1 MPDRS
6 VFSWTI
12 LGVSLIGG
20 AAAAA
25 VFAVLGTLSLPAL
38 LLAHLAPLP
47 IMIVAMGF
55 GITNGATSAI
65 VATALLSLAPQHLP
79 NGLEEWRFGMF
90 YGLLTALPSWLACYA
105 ASGAPF
111 RGRDRLTQ
119 HLPAWACLAPTLVL
133 TIVVA
138 GFVIL
143 ATLTQ
148 GNLDEALSYLRGAV
162 YLWLDHLREAM
173 ELGADFDPKA
183 LSGSVTRV
191 LPGALASYWLLII
204 LANLW
209 IASQLCRLSR
219 LLTGPWPD
227 IAVDF
232 VLPRVVALLFAVA
245 LGLSFLS
252 GPAGVVA
259 HIAAATLGTALLL
272 QGLAVAHVFL
282 RGSKSGVIVLSIIYF
297 VGGLIGWP
305 MILVLGVTDAIF
317 NYRNRMPAAP
327 QSGGRSGAP
336 VQKP

>member
-1 MPDRS
+1 M
-6 VFSWTI
+6 
-12 LGVSLIGG
+12 GG

-47 IMIVAMGF
+47 IMIVALGF

-65 VATALLSLAPQHLP
+65 VATAIISLAPQHLP
-79 NGLEEWRFGMF
+79 NGLEQWRFGMF

-111 RGRDRLTQ
+111 GGRDRLTR
-119 HLPAWACLAPTLVL
+119 HLPAWACLVPAIVLAAVIGGLVA
-133 TIVVA
+133 VA
-138 GFVIL
+138 TF
-143 ATLTQ
+143 TQ
-148 GNLDEALSYLRGAV
+148 GSLGEALSYLRGAV
-162 YLWLDHLREAM
+162 YLWLEHFREAM
-173 ELGADFDPKA
+173 DLGADFDPKA

-191 LPGALASYWLLII
+191 LPGALASYWLMII
-204 LANLW
+204 MANLW
-209 IASQLCRLSR
+209 IAAQLCRLSK
-219 LLTGPWPD
+219 LLIGPWPD
-227 IAVDF
+227 IAQEY
-232 VLPRVVALLFAVA
+232 VLPRVVALLFAA
-245 LGLSFLS
+245 AMGLSFLP
-252 GPAGVVA
+252 GLTGVLA

-305 MILVLGVTDAIF
+305 MILVLGVTDALF

-327 QSGGRSGAP
+327 QSGAP
-336 VQKP
+336 VQKQ